1 MSKTKK
7 IDASGSATNAGIDYQ
22 QRVGAW
28 FLVSHYTGFNINKT
42 VDIEKDLIIKS
53 IHFETIDNVDD
64 IRLDCEDAKVYCQVK
79 RKISS
84 LSYSAKSDF
93 IKAFRQFVVDFVEN
107 YSLERNYVLITTSD
121 STSKVKKDLK
131 KILTSIRLNDKKFQE
146 NPLNKSEENTFRY
159 FRKQFY
165 SIYKEI
171 AGVETN
177 ELNFIKFCKQV
188 YISIIDLEEGSSN
201 INAALML
208 LKSKSFPRPELI
220 WKMLVANCLTYA
232 SKRQSIDSN
241 QINTLLEQYSLE
253 SQNNTEKNIDE
264 NFACGKDILLIDSFV
279 DNTDLLIVE
288 LFRFDDYGNPKQ
300 NYRDSKL
307 VIEREDETVEWKV
320 QYRCSTI
327 TGMMRYLDENQ
338 NLYKDKSIA
347 VLGAHPEID
356 EVEDLPHVIAF
367 KEKCK
372 PILSQNVNKWNCL
385 HCEISISS
393 EEAYLVEIDEYGFKH
408 SLGPIHKECRR
419 ELDRVLGVTGLKEP
433 FPDSKLKNFDFK
445 KWVSLITK
453 GQGQITAI
461 KNMNYDGKRPVISYN
476 FEREINEGAYCIRVT
491 LEDKSY
497 TYLYCG
503 HEIERYSQEEGEH
516 MLAHLN
522 KEMQGSKRDPIYATS
537 INFNRGKYSDL
548 IKRKKNNEKLIKVV
562 GYDLIKYSAML
573 SKINETIEYDY
584 APICLLYDFKTKNL
598 AKLDNFVPVI
608 TDPLKFD
615 TLFENWQMS
624 GFNLAECELKIIDN
638 DKDFGLNLL
647 RFFENGDKVVIDPEF
662 DLEKNL
668 IKGFSIVKHQDFIEQ
683 NLEQSQTEE
692 FHSINDPKFFRGDKV
707 KIVFPDMKQ
716 DKFPEGILIEDEME
730 NKEGEKF
737 VVFQP
742 VENGEPLELMYSMP
756 SKLIRK
762 I

>member
-1 MSKTKK
+1 MSKSKK

-28 FLVSHYTGFNINKT
+28 FLISHYTGFNINKT

-53 IHFETIDNVDD
+53 IHFETIDNIDD
-64 IRLDCEDAKVYCQVK
+64 IRLDCENDKIYCQVK
-79 RKISS
+79 RRISS
-84 LSYSAKSDF
+84 LSNSAKADF
-93 IKAFRQFVVDFVEN
+93 NKAFRQFVVDFVEN
-107 YSLERNYVLITTSD
+107 YSLESNYVLITTSD

-146 NPLNKSEENTFRY
+146 NPLNKSEENTFKF
-159 FRKQFY
+159 FRTQFY
-165 SIYKEI
+165 NLYKEV

-177 ELNFIKFCKQV
+177 ESNFLKFCKQV

-208 LKSKSFPRPELI
+208 LQSKSFPRPELI

-241 QINTLLEQYSLE
+241 QINALLKQYSSD
-253 SQNNTEKNIDE
+253 SQNDAEKSIDE
-264 NFACGKDILLIDSFV
+264 NFACGKDILLIDSFI
-279 DNTDLLIVE
+279 DDTDLLIVE
-288 LFRFDDYGNPKQ
+288 LFRFDDFGNPKQ

-307 VIEREDETVEWKV
+307 VIEREDETIEWQV
-320 QYRCSTI
+320 QYRCSSI

-338 NLYKDKSIA
+338 NLFKDKSIA

-356 EVEDLPHVIAF
+356 EVEKLPHVIAF

-372 PILSQNVNKWNCL
+372 PILSQNVKKWNCL
-385 HCEISISS
+385 HCEMSISS
-393 EEAYLVEIDEYGFKH
+393 EEAYLVEIDEFGFKH

-419 ELDRVLGVTGLKEP
+419 ELDRVIGVTGLKEP

-516 MLAHLN
+516 MLSHLN
-522 KEMQGSKRDPIYATS
+522 KVLNGSKKDPIYATS
-537 INFNRGKYSDL
+537 INFNRGKYSEL

-562 GYDLIKYSAML
+562 RYDLIKYSAML

-584 APICLLYDFKTKNL
+584 APICLLYDYKTKNL
-598 AKLDNFVPVI
+598 AKLDKFIPVI

-615 TLFENWQMS
+615 SLFENWQMA
-624 GFNLAECELKIIDN
+624 GFNLEECELKIIDN

-647 RFFENGDKVVIDPEF
+647 RFFDNGDNVVIDPEF
-662 DLEKNL
+662 DLDKNL
-668 IKGFSIVKHQDFIEQ
+668 INGFPIVKHQDFIEQ
-683 NLEQSQTEE
+683 NREQSQTEE
-692 FHSINDPKFFRGDKV
+692 FHSINNPKFFKGDKV
-707 KIVFPDMKQ
+707 KIVFPDIKQ
-716 DKFPEGILIEDEME
+716 DKFPEGVLLEDEME

-742 VENGEPLELMYSMP
+742 VENGERLELMYSMP